1 MEEYL
6 AESIRT
12 ENIALKNRIK
22 ELEAELDSSI
32 TTTGKYAV
40 INGKQYKGVLET
52 KNPDIVITTRRFIEE
67 LLL

>member
-32 TTTGKYAV
+32 TTTDRKSV
-40 INGKQYKGVLET
+40 V
-52 KNPDIVITTRRFIEE
+52 
-67 LLL
+67 